1 MEKITDV
8 AQFFFEEYRK
18 MTGEVIDE
26 MKLHKLLY
34 FAQRESIAITG
45 QPMFADVFEGW
56 KYGPVNRT
64 VRSCYTADGLCCKD
78 YKEISPENAY
88 ISKSVLMQYG
98 EYASWKLSKL
108 SHGEISWQNARKGS
122 PEGENGC
129 QELNIDD
136 IRKDA
141 EKLRPYDP
149 IWDMYYDEFEDY
161 DDNAEA
167 SV

>member
-56 KYGPVNRT
+56 KYGPVNRI

-108 SHGEISWQNARKGS
+108 SHGEISWQNARKGI

-161 DDNAEA
+161 NDNAEA

>member
-8 AQFFFEEYRK
+8 AQFFFEEYLK

-56 KYGPVNRT
+56 KYGPVNRA

-108 SHGEISWQNARKGS
+108 SHGEISWQNARKGI

>member
-108 SHGEISWQNARKGS
+108 SHGEISWQNARKGI